1 MINENEFNSLLNEVI
16 DKKDKIIVLY
26 SGLWSF
32 INNISFRIKDK
43 KKIPNKILEILEKK
57 IGKNKTLFIPAFTG
71 KIFKKTGYIQLD
83 KDIDKENGY
92 LSIVATKKNYYRTK
106 QPIHSYFVIGKN
118 KQIKKLK
125 LKSSWGKYSLLE
137 YFSKKNARICAL
149 GVPWN
154 IGCAYLHR
162 FEEIYNVPWRYQ
174 KKFISKF
181 YLKRKYIGKFS
192 EIKFCSPEKC
202 SLNYDFKPFI
212 KYIEKS
218 KSFKKSSSDK
228 IKLESIKTKCLD
240 EIGDKIFK
248 KNPWTIVKNKKK
260 IKNWIKNDK
269 YKEIKLYNSLI

>member
-149 GVPWN
+149 GVQME
-154 IGCAYLHR
+154 YRVRL
-162 FEEIYNVPWRYQ
+162 
-174 KKFISKF
+174 
-181 YLKRKYIGKFS
+181 L
-192 EIKFCSPEKC
+192 
-202 SLNYDFKPFI
+202 
-212 KYIEKS
+212 
-218 KSFKKSSSDK
+218 
-228 IKLESIKTKCLD
+228 T
-240 EIGDKIFK
+240 
-248 KNPWTIVKNKKK
+248 
-260 IKNWIKNDK
+260 
-269 YKEIKLYNSLI
+269 